1 MACAYV
7 HTCPLILWH
16 GIICRIKNS
25 KRQAKGECKVHER
38 KNKTRQ
44 RRKSQFLTSGNTM
57 GPGMAEYHLRELRNE
72 DSVCGAA

>member
-44 RRKSQFLTSGNTM
+44 RRNRVNSLHQETQWAQEWL
-57 GPGMAEYHLRELRNE
+57 YHLRELRNE